1 MRKVLYLIS
10 VMVFLFF
17 STFSRCFAW
26 DIGLLVNDK
35 NLDLKVQQLMFSYSG
50 TPVYV
55 GSELLYNKKGETGK
69 TSWLFTPYFL
79 VTDFYKKPV
88 DFGLGFTGVFGDVHV
103 SDTSKAGII
112 SFGFLFEGK
121 VDLERFSKQV
131 PLMFKIRVNYCP
143 EILNFDQSKRM
154 FDVDNILAW
163 ELNSSAAVLVDYKVT
178 KIDTTSSRSWKNYI
192 LMIGARVSF

>member
-1 MRKVLYLIS
+1 MRKVFFLSGI
-10 VMVFLFF
+10 VFLL
-17 STFSRCFAW
+17 SLSIISRCLAW
-26 DIGLLVNDK
+26 NIGLLVNDK
-35 NLDLKVQQLMFSYSG
+35 NLDLKVQQLVFSYSG

-79 VTDFYKKPV
+79 VTDFYKKPI

-121 VDLERFSKQV
+121 VDLESFLKQV
-131 PLMFKIRVNYCP
+131 PLMFKARFNYCP

-154 FDVDNILAW
+154 FDVDNVLAW
-163 ELNSSAAVLVDYKVT
+163 KLNSSAAVLIDYKFT
-178 KIDTTSSRSWKNYI
+178 KVDTTSSQSWKNYTF
-192 LMIGARVSF
+192 MIGAQVSF